1 MTVVIKYVCFGL
13 MFVFLGIF
21 GVGVLLFYI
30 IKKLLE
36 QEVTLELETD
46 DCGEMEER
54 QPNSTLTLDG

>member
-30 IKKLLE
+30 IKKLLKP
-36 QEVTLELETD
+36 EVTLELETD
-46 DCGEMEER
+46 DWKKMEEK
-54 QPNSTLTLDG
+54 QPNTL